1 MEKLTAGQKKHLL
14 NALRKNNFCFISPEK
29 AFRLFKKKGLLMG
42 AYYGFCMPGGYLNPK
57 TPPVCV
63 PELVSFVR
71 HYQPRGSGVASGSQS
86 VSAGVQEGVKKRVT
100 LYLDEG
106 DYRRIQ
112 TLAGNRGVAAS
123 SLVREAVSAYLGR

>member
-1 MEKLTAGQKKHLL
+1 
-14 NALRKNNFCFISPEK
+14 
-29 AFRLFKKKGLLMG
+29 MG